1 MIGDVESES
10 DTSEDTP
17 GTSSYVRG
25 RVIDHIVSGRGGR
38 KIDGRN
44 ERNVSF

>member
-17 GTSSYVRG
+17 GMSSYVRG
-25 RVIDHIVSGRGGR
+25 RVIDSRDRGGR
-38 KIDGRN
+38 KIAGRN